1 MEVFLWY
8 LLMIV
13 VVAAAN
19 ITCFMIGAKVGQ
31 AASKGDDIK
40 TPTVNPIKAYKEH
53 EAKKEAQ
60 MEQNRIDTI
69 MRNIEGYDGTGK
81 GQEDVPG
88 R

>member
-1 MEVFLWY
+1 MEIALVIAIGAMNILCFL
-8 LLMIV
+8 L
-13 VVAAAN
+13 
-19 ITCFMIGAKVGQ
+19 GAKVGQ
-31 AASKGDDIK
+31 ATSKGEEIK
-40 TPTVNPIKAYKEH
+40 TPTLSPMKAFREH

-69 MRNIEGYDGTGK
+69 MRNIEGYDGTGR